1 MAASL
6 RPAGT
11 TLVPGSANASQ
22 GAIPDTKRLYTIK
35 VARLEPI
42 ALIPPFL
49 PTGFLPEGMHEAF
62 EGEVMDRFAAGSVE
76 RKRLGRQISRWMR
89 LCRSSGALRFCLNGS
104 FVTAKESPNDADAVV
119 LLGTDFADRVARGNL
134 DAIELSEILGMRPT
148 EHLFAAEDRRDWDD
162 WIHFFSRTSDPAT
175 RKGLV
180 EVVL

>member
-1 MAASL
+1 MY
-6 RPAGT
+6 T
-11 TLVPGSANASQ
+11 T
-22 GAIPDTKRLYTIK
+22 K
-35 VARLEPI
+35 VARPEPI

-104 FVTAKESPNDADAVV
+104 FVTAKEAPNDADAVV
-119 LLGTDFADRVARGNL
+119 LLGSDFADRVARGNL

-162 WIHFFSRTSDPAT
+162 WIHFFSRTNDPAI